1 MLILASSSVA
11 DDGFV
16 SFLSKGF
23 FDVGCTLLPT
33 VVTLSGGLDVV
44 PIDGID
50 VVMSGR
56 PLVVELLLKVNQS
69 NVKYTS

>member
-11 DDGFV
+11 DGFV